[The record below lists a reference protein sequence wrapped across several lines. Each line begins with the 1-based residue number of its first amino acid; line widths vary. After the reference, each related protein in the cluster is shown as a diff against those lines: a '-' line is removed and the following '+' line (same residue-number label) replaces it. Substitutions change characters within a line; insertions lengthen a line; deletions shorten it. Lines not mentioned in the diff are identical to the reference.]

1 MGQLSEGSKGRRRAR
16 RALVGLVLVIV
27 SVTGCSAG
35 YNALSEPETA
45 PPRAL
50 SPGPFVEA
58 AGVLTRYR
66 RWGASGSPIVL
77 VGGFLEPTS
86 VWERVAPLLARRH
99 RVYALDLAGFGYS
112 ERTGTFTLKAWS
124 DQVRAFL
131 RALAIER
138 PILVGHSLGAGV
150 VAEVAREDPA
160 LVRGIVL
167 ADGDARRGGA
177 GLPGW
182 ARGLLVDPFR
192 TSLIRLALG
201 SDYVVKMVLREV
213 YGRHRPRLDAR
224 ELERWRGPFRVEGTE
239 HALAVM
245 ASREVQGLDL
255 DEIRAITV
263 PAALIWG
270 ERDSS
275 VALSSGRTTAAAL
288 HAPLAVI
295 SGAGHLAML
304 TDPAPFAAALTRFA
318 ASHA

>member
-1 MGQLSEGSKGRRRAR
+1 MGQLSAGAKGRRRAR
-16 RALVGLVLVIV
+16 RALLGLVLVAAAI
-27 SVTGCSAG
+27 TGCSAG
-35 YNALSEPETA
+35 YNALSEPATA
-45 PPRAL
+45 PPRSL
-50 SPGPFVEA
+50 SKGPFVEA
-58 AGVLTRYR
+58 SGVLTRYQ
-66 RWGASGSPIVL
+66 RWGTTGSPIVL

-112 ERTGTFTLKAWS
+112 ERVGTFTLEAWS
-124 DQVRAFL
+124 AQLRGFL
-131 RALAIER
+131 RALSIVR

-192 TSLIRLALG
+192 TSLFRLALG
-201 SDYVVKMVLREV
+201 SDYVVKTVLREV
-213 YGRHRPRLDAR
+213 YGPHRPRLDAR
-224 ELERWRGPFRVEGTE
+224 ELERWRGPFRVAGTE

-245 ASREVQGLDL
+245 ASREVQGLEL
-255 DEIRAITV
+255 GEIGQITT

-288 HAPLAVI
+288 HAPLTVI
-295 SGAGHLAML
+295 PGAGHLSML
-304 TDPAPFAAALTRFA
+304 SDPVPFAQALTRFA
-318 ASHA
+318 GAHA